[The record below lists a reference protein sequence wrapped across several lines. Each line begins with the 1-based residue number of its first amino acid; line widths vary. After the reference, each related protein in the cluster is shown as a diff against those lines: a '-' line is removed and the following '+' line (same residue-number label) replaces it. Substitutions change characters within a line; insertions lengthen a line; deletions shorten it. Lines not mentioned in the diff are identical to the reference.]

1 MRETLLDL
9 AWRTA
14 LVAIA
19 FLAVFAARGLGRAW
33 ARRRRARALEL
44 GLAPEVAAGTATVLM
59 FSGSRC
65 VDCDRQRG
73 ILQDVQTGVAGRW
86 RVHEVKAAADPAL
99 ARRFGVESV
108 PATVLLDPGG
118 RAVEVNYGLV
128 DAGTLRGQL
137 AALLAERHEEQRPQK
152 AS

>member
-1 MRETLLDL
+1 MSETLFDL

-19 FLAVFAARGLGRAW
+19 FFAVFAARGLGRAW

-44 GLAPEVAAGTATVLM
+44 GLAPEMAAGAPTVLL

-65 VDCDRQRG
+65 VDCDQQRA

-86 RVHEVKAAADPAL
+86 RVREVKAAVDPAL

-108 PATVLLDPGG
+108 PATVLLDSSG
-118 RAVEVNYGLV
+118 RSVEVNYGLV

-137 AALLAERHEEQRPQK
+137 AALLAERAEVERPQK
-152 AS
+152 AG

>member
-1 MRETLLDL
+1 MRQTLLDL

-33 ARRRRARALEL
+33 ARRRRAHALEL
-44 GLAPEVAAGTATVLM
+44 GLAPEVAAGTPTVLM

-65 VDCDRQRG
+65 VDCDEQRA
-73 ILQDVQTGVAGRW
+73 ILQDVQTSVAGRW
-86 RVHEVKAAADPAL
+86 RLHEVKAAADPTL

-108 PATVLLDPGG
+108 PATVLLDPSG
-118 RAVEVNYGLV
+118 RPVEVNYGLV
-128 DAGTLRGQL
+128 EAGTLRGQL
-137 AALLAERHEEQRPQK
+137 AGLLAERAKVQRP
-152 AS
+152 